1 MKRKMITNSAQLAE
15 LVRELGMIPL
25 FANPVA
31 GYSVQEHTPAEY
43 WFTDVDGPWEWR
55 MELAEAG
62 EFAYAKLFDG
72 RAGLMTMEWY
82 RELANWRRRGY
93 DFDALYDEGLV
104 SARLKNIVDALEKG
118 GSMLS
123 HTLKA
128 ASCLEKGFDAAI
140 TKLQMQTYVAVK
152 CFEYRMDAHGKRYGW
167 GVARYDLSE
176 RLYGADNV
184 TGSYDI
190 APEQS
195 FERLLE
201 HMRGLCPDAPEK
213 QLIKLLK

>member
-1 MKRKMITNSAQLAE
+1 MKPRNITSSSELAG

-25 FANPVA
+25 FTNPIS
-31 GYSVQEHTPAEY
+31 GYSVQDCTPAEY

-55 MELAEAG
+55 MELAATG
-62 EFAYAKLFDG
+62 EFAYGKLFDG

-82 RELANWRRRGY
+82 TELANWRRRGY

-104 SARLKNIVDALEKG
+104 SVKLKNIVDALEKNG
-118 GSMLS
+118 PMLS

-128 ASCLEKGFDAAI
+128 ASGLEKGFDAAI

-152 CFEYRMDAHGKRYGW
+152 CFEYRVDSHGKRYGW

-176 RLYGADNV
+176 KIYGADTV
-184 TGSYDI
+184 TGSYDVP
-190 APEQS
+190 PEES
-195 FERLLE
+195 FERLLR
-201 HMRGLCPDAPEK
+201 HMRALCPDAPEK
-213 QLIKLLK
+213 QIIKLLR